1 MRLSPG
7 DPLRNILLGILCGV
21 AYALLLRF
29 SILLAQKL
37 GSPIHDVMSA
47 AFLFIGPAVVGYL
60 TVRMHPSPG
69 WWYRLFAPWIPVI
82 AGVFTTALTGVEG
95 MACIIMGLPILLPL
109 ATLGGLL
116 GAWIRPRSPVSIAAF
131 ALLPFVSGG
140 IERGI
145 PEPIALRS
153 VESTIDIAA
162 SPQRVWAT
170 IVQVPP
176 IAPEEVPD
184 ALYLRLGFPR
194 PIAAT
199 IDGAGVGAMR
209 RATFAGN
216 LVFHETVTDWQEPR
230 LLSFRIAA
238 QTDSIPPTTLD
249 EHVTIGGEY
258 FDVLQGTYLIE
269 PTASGVR
276 LHLRSD
282 LRVSTHF
289 NPYAGQWADAIMR
302 SIQET
307 ILAVEKERAEK
318 PAS

>member
-1 MRLSPG
+1 MRLTPG
-7 DPLRNILLGILCGV
+7 HPLRNILLGIVCGA
-21 AYALLLRF
+21 AYGLLLRL
-29 SILLAQKL
+29 SIAISQRL
-37 GSPIHDVMSA
+37 GSAILDAMTVG
-47 AFLFIGPAVVGYL
+47 FLFIGPAVVGYL
-60 TVRMHPSPG
+60 TVRLHPSPG
-69 WWYRLFAPWIPVI
+69 WYYRLFAPWIPVL
-82 AGVFTTALTGVEG
+82 AGTFMTALTGMEG
-95 MACIIMGLPILLPL
+95 AACIFMGLPILLPL

-116 GAWIRPRSPVSIAAF
+116 GAWIRPRSPIPVAAF
-131 ALLPFVSGG
+131 AVLPFVSGG

-145 PEPIALRS
+145 PEPVALRT
-153 VESTIDIAA
+153 VESTIEIKA
-162 SPQRVWAT
+162 SPDRVWAT

-176 IAPEEVPD
+176 IEPGEIPD

-199 IDGAGVGAMR
+199 IDGSGVGAMR

-249 EHVTIGGEY
+249 RHVTIGGEY
-258 FDVLQGTYLIE
+258 FDVLRGTYVIE
-269 PTASGVR
+269 PTAGGVR
-276 LHLRSD
+276 LRLTSN

-289 NPYAGQWADAIMR
+289 NPYAGPWADAIMK

-307 ILAVEKERAEK
+307 ILAVEKKRAE
-318 PAS
+318 S